1 MTTVSPV
8 QQQTQAAGAATP
20 ASAASL
26 DYNAFLKLLV
36 EQMKNQDPTKPM
48 DSTEYVAQLATF
60 SNVEQSIQANT
71 NLNKLLQASY
81 LSQAGSMVGRT
92 ITSHDGEVSGT
103 VSEVRV
109 LSDGIVAVLEGGKE
123 VNVGGGVTVS

>member
-1 MTTVSPV
+1 MDAVSSIP
-8 QQQTQAAGAATP
+8 QSTAKNAATT
-20 ASAASL
+20 ASAAAL
-26 DYNAFLKLLV
+26 DYNTFLSLLV

-60 SNVEQSIQANT
+60 SNVEQSIQTNT
-71 NLNKLLQASY
+71 NLTELLQASY

-92 ITSHDGEVSGT
+92 ITSHDGSISGT

-109 LSDGIVAVLEGGKE
+109 LDDGIVAVLDDGQE
-123 VNVGGGVTVS
+123 VSVGGGVTVS

>member
-8 QQQTQAAGAATP
+8 QQQTQTANSATP

-26 DYNAFLKLLV
+26 DYNAFLSLLV
-36 EQMKNQDPTKPM
+36 EQMKNQDPTEPM

-60 SNVEQSIQANT
+60 SNVEQSIQTNT
-71 NLNKLLQASY
+71 NLTELLQASY

-92 ITSHDGEVSGT
+92 ITSHDGKISGT

-109 LSDGIVAVLEGGKE
+109 LDDGIVAVLQNGEE
-123 VNVGGGVTVS
+123 ITVGGGVTVS